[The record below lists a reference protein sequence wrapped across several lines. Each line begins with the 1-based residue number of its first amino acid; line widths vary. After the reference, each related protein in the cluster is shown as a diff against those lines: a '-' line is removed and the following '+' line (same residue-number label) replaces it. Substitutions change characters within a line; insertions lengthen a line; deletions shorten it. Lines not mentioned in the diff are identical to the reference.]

1 LLYLIANKID
11 KGKHENDR
19 VEEHFK
25 YSSPIPKSH
34 LTISNSKISFNNFFL
49 FREKRDSLIA
59 RRECAS

>member
-1 LLYLIANKID
+1 MD